1 MSDARARLIRI
12 FLAASIVG
20 IFSGLF
26 GIGGGALLT
35 PLLVLL
41 FGFSQHRAQGTT
53 LVALVPPTGLLA
65 FLAYY
70 HAGHVSI
77 RIGLLMM
84 PGIVV
89 GGWLGGKLAARFR
102 PRLMRQMF
110 AGFLFALG
118 LWQVAS
124 RWLS

>member
-89 GGWLGGKLAARFR
+89 GGWLGGKLAARFQ